1 MSDFL
6 RFLATFLAA
15 VNPPAVALAMAKSN
29 FGGDARLRWLVPLLG
44 AALAAAILLILALSA
59 DSLLDALDIAPES
72 FRVAAGIVMG
82 ASGAFVVWNGRS
94 GSEAATEGWQAAIF
108 PLALPL
114 LAGPAALIAA
124 ISYGADDGAGK
135 AAGAAVVAV
144 VVGAALVAWRP
155 AKATAAL
162 DAAARILGALLVA
175 FACALVVSGVRD
187 I

>member
-6 RFLATFLAA
+6 RLLATFLAA
-15 VNPPAVALAMAKSN
+15 VNPPAVALVVANTS
-29 FGGDARLRWLVPLLG
+29 FGADPRRRWLVPLLG
-44 AALAAAILLILALSA
+44 AALAAAIFLVLALSA

-82 ASGAFVVWNGRS
+82 ASGTFVVWSGRA

-114 LAGPAALIAA
+114 LAGPAGLLAA

-135 AAGAAVVAV
+135 TAAAAILAVAL
-144 VVGAALVAWRP
+144 GAALVAWRP
-155 AKATAAL
+155 AKGGAAL
-162 DAAARILGALLVA
+162 DALARVLGALLVA
-175 FACALVVSGVRD
+175 FAAALVVSGVRD